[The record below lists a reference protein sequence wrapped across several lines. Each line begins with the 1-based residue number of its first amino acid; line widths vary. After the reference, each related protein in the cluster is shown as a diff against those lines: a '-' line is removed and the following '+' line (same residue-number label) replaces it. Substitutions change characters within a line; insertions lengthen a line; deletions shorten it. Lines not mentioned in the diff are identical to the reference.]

1 MVDAELSSLAADE
14 EEATEEEMGV
24 DVTVL
29 VAEAVVGVVEAT
41 VGSLWISF
49 TESVLR
55 LPNLCWGRTMKEQI
69 VAGLYALSPKRLA
82 ERDLRR
88 LPARQRRG
96 HVVWRGLQGI
106 G

>member
-41 VGSLWISF
+41 DVAAVLDA
-49 TESVLR
+49 EVSVDASGVLEACA
-55 LPNLCWGRTMKEQI
+55 PVSGREEVVDAVS
-69 VAGLYALSPKRLA
+69 VAAG
-82 ERDLRR
+82 
-88 LPARQRRG
+88 
-96 HVVWRGLQGI
+96 
-106 G
+106 

>member
-41 VGSLWISF
+41 DVAAALDA
-49 TESVLR
+49 EVSVDASGVLEACA
-55 LPNLCWGRTMKEQI
+55 PVSGREE
-69 VAGLYALSPKRLA
+69 VLEAVSAS
-82 ERDLRR
+82 
-88 LPARQRRG
+88 AR
-96 HVVWRGLQGI
+96 
-106 G
+106 